1 MIMKEMPYMLTLHY
15 MVLAMREIKFPITK
29 AELIKRVGDKPIR
42 TSPEGFTPFRE
53 IIEKMPLEAFSCAA
67 EFYCNHSAS

>member
-1 MIMKEMPYMLTLHY
+1 MLALHY
-15 MVLAMREIKFPITK
+15 MVLAMRDVNFPITK
-29 AELIKRVGDKPIR
+29 EELIKKVGDKEIR

-53 IIEKMPLEAFSCAA
+53 IIEKMPMDSFSCAA